1 MAGAKISPA
10 MARDARELAATPVP
24 NPYRGQLTDP
34 FSGRPTT
41 ARLDPAP
48 ESAHLPAG
56 PGRQTRAPRAAVIA
70 GVFGVT
76 LGSVVGLF
84 GLMLLAV
91 LSFQSQ
97 LGAPDRSFHR
107 GSDASY
113 TVLALLD
120 FGLAALAIAG
130 GSAMLSGRL
139 AGRLA
144 LTAAGWAML
153 GLSFFW
159 WHSSDVRDVVPIVI
173 GIATAIMLVAMYD
186 RGVTRW
192 LGVLAPVQP
201 E

>member
-1 MAGAKISPA
+1 MAGAKTSPA

-24 NPYRGQLTDP
+24 DPYRGQLTDP
-34 FSGRPTT
+34 FSDRPVTT
-41 ARLDPAP
+41 QLNQAP
-48 ESAHLPAG
+48 DSATLPAG
-56 PGRQTRAPRAAVIA
+56 HGRHTRAPQPAVIA
-70 GVFGVT
+70 GVLGIT
-76 LGSVVGLF
+76 LGSFVGLF

-91 LSFQSQ
+91 LSFQSE

-107 GSDASY
+107 GSDASF

-120 FGLAALAIAG
+120 FGLAALAIVG

-159 WHSSDVRDVVPIVI
+159 WHSNDVRDVVPIVI
-173 GIATAIMLVAMYD
+173 GIATAVMLIAMYD

-192 LGVLAPVQP
+192 LGVLAPTQP

>member
-24 NPYRGQLTDP
+24 DPYRGQLTDP
-34 FSGRPTT
+34 FTGRPTT
-41 ARLDPAP
+41 TRLDPAP
-48 ESAHLPAG
+48 ESASLPG
-56 PGRQTRAPRAAVIA
+56 RPGRQTRTPRAAAIA
-70 GVFGVT
+70 GVLGIT
-76 LGSVVGLF
+76 LGSFVGLF

-91 LSFQSQ
+91 LSFQSE

-107 GSDASY
+107 GSDASF

-120 FGLAALAIAG
+120 FGLSVLAIVG

-159 WHSSDVRDVVPIVI
+159 WHSKDIRDVVPIVI
-173 GIATAIMLVAMYD
+173 GIATTVMLVAMYD